1 MFIYMGS
8 KHWKK
13 TKCKPFSNDFP
24 KLTVGLASP
33 VLLLAFQTTK
43 KTTRREAGIL
53 EEQSRTKKL
62 TAFHQAFHGISW
74 HFMAF
79 HGSIHELTGH
89 FAPVSDGGLTVDVAG
104 QGTGAQ
110 RWNSNTRFYGFEID
124 FVFFCKSVRIYN
136 FVGRH
141 QSVTWSISKNISQK
155 KQLACH
161 TRRCCKHAGVAARSL
176 SEKHFAWQ
184 VGSKLLSNSLLIDSL
199 PGLEWGLQMDQAAGS
214 WDWEV

>member
-1 MFIYMGS
+1 MFIYIGS
-8 KHWKK
+8 KHWKE
-13 TKCKPFSNDFP
+13 TKCKRLKRLSKAHRGLGFASAAPRLSNDEKNNTSRSRNSGRTKP
-24 KLTVGLASP
+24 N
-33 VLLLAFQTTK
+33 K
-43 KTTRREAGIL
+43 KT
-53 EEQSRTKKL
+53 
-62 TAFHQAFHGISW
+62 HGISSSVSW

-155 KQLACH
+155 KRLACH

-184 VGSKLLSNSLLIDSL
+184 VGSKLHSNSLLIDSL

-214 WDWEV
+214 

>member
-1 MFIYMGS
+1 M
-8 KHWKK
+8 
-13 TKCKPFSNDFP
+13 
-24 KLTVGLASP
+24 
-33 VLLLAFQTTK
+33 QTTQTTFQSSPWAWLRQCCSSPLKRRK
-43 KTTRREAGIL
+43 KQHVAKPEFWKNKAEQKNSRVDGI
-53 EEQSRTKKL
+53 SSSV
-62 TAFHQAFHGISW
+62 SW